1 MEIQLTSIISKEGF
15 VINSVAILHR
25 FFSPVKSYEE
35 DLNYKNV
42 SSFHGK
48 TWRGTVKSPI
58 E

>member
-1 MEIQLTSIISKEGF
+1 MKIQLTSIISKEGF

-48 TWRGTVKSPI
+48 T
-58 E
+58 